1 MLNKVFL
8 IGRLTRDPEMRYTPS
23 GQPVV
28 SFGLATNRKWKGA
41 DGEIHEDTEFH
52 EIVAWG
58 RLAEV
63 CNQILRK
70 GRQVYIEGRIQT
82 RTWEAPDG
90 SKKSRTEIVALGM
103 QALGS
108 KPQEMAN
115 KEIEVS
121 PEEEFLEEISENP
134 EEIISEEAS
143 KSKKQTTSKKET
155 EEEEEIDLDDIPF

>member
-41 DGEIHEDTEFH
+41 DGEIHEETEFH

-58 RLAEV
+58 KLAEI

-90 SKKSRTEIVALGM
+90 SKKSRTEIIALGM

-108 KPQEMAN
+108 KPQELAE
-115 KEIEVS
+115 KVETVVDVDEI
-121 PEEEFLEEISENP
+121 LEEISENP
-134 EEIISEEAS
+134 EEIILE
-143 KSKKQTTSKKET
+143 KKPNKKET
-155 EEEEEIDLDDIPF
+155 KSSDEEIEEEIDLDDIPF